1 MEEKV
6 YKLVVVGPT
15 GAGKSQFCNFV
26 KKDTTNSCY
35 KVGHTMDSCT
45 KETFSDTFQRNKIN
59 LELID
64 TPGSNDSS
72 NNDTINLQNLVD
84 FIKKKMK

>member
-1 MEEKV
+1 
-6 YKLVVVGPT
+6 
-15 GAGKSQFCNFV
+15 
-26 KKDTTNSCY
+26 
-35 KVGHTMDSCT
+35 MDSCT

-72 NNDTINLQNLVD
+72 NNDSINLQNLVD